1 MNKVHFVLFL
11 LIQFVCMLCMNVCKK
26 KRAEKMDGF
35 CSAGGRRIVIKCKR
49 KGFFGPYNDGAR

>member
-1 MNKVHFVLFL
+1 
-11 LIQFVCMLCMNVCKK
+11 
-26 KRAEKMDGF
+26 MDGF